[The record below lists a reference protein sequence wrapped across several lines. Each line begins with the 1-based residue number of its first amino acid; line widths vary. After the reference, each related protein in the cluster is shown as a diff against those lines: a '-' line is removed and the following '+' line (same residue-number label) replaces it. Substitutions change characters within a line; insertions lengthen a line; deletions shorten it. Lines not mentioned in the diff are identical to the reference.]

1 MSDGRSLAS
10 AVRSV
15 EIVLDGIK
23 TRASVVSWDQSGR
36 YPLTAQVV
44 SGVQAA

>member
-1 MSDGRSLAS
+1 MSDGRSVAS

-15 EIVLDGIK
+15 ENVLDDIK
-23 TRASVVSWDQSGR
+23 TRASVVSWDQSGG
-36 YPLTAQVV
+36 YPLTAQMV